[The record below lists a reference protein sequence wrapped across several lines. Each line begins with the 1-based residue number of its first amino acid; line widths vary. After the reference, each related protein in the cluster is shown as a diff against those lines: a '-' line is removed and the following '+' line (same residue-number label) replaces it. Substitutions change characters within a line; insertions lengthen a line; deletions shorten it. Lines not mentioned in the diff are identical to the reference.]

1 MPRDIKA
8 VSRLAVVSYHSS
20 PLHEP
25 GSGDAGGMTVYVRQ
39 VARSLAARGVHTDIF
54 TRAAGP
60 ADRVTSLESG
70 VRVTPVEAGPREEVP
85 KENLPYF
92 IEEFSDGVRAFAAMQ
107 RIRYDIVH
115 SHYWQSGLA
124 AVRLASTWGVPLVH
138 SHHTLG
144 RVKNAALPPGD
155 TPEPSSRLAG
165 EAEVIAAAS
174 VLVASTE
181 AEYQQLACLYGA
193 LHDKVKV
200 IPPGVDHGVFHPGD
214 AGNVRAELGIGDR
227 SVLLFVGRI
236 QPLKGIELAIRATEQ
251 LRHALDRSPVLLV
264 VGGSSGQ
271 TGDREL
277 GRLEA
282 LVGSL
287 QLEDHV
293 RFLGP
298 QPHDRLPDFYNAS
311 DVVVVSSHSESFG
324 LAALEAHACGRPVV
338 GTPVGGLSHIVSN
351 GVSGFL
357 ADDRDP
363 SVFAAKLK
371 TILSD
376 PGLARSFSLEAER
389 VSAGFSWDGAATTF
403 LELYECLVN
412 ERLPNELCTC

>member
-1 MPRDIKA
+1 MNDIRT
-8 VSRLAVVSYHSS
+8 VDRLAVVSFHSS

-54 TRAAGP
+54 TRSASP
-60 ADRVTSLESG
+60 DDRVTSLGDG
-70 VRVTPVEAGPREEVP
+70 VRVIPIEAGPRSEVS
-85 KENLPYF
+85 KEDLPSF
-92 IEEFSDGVRAFAAMQ
+92 IDGFSDGVRAWAAMQ

-124 AVRLASTWGVPLVH
+124 ARELAAVWGVPMVH

-144 RVKNAALPPGD
+144 RVKNAALAPGD

-165 EAEVIAAAS
+165 EADVISEAS
-174 VLVASTE
+174 VLIASTE

-193 LHDKVKV
+193 LHDKVKI
-200 IPPGVDHGVFHPGD
+200 IPPGVDHGVFHPAD
-214 AGNVRAELGIGDR
+214 AGAFRAELGLEDR
-227 SVLLFVGRI
+227 PVLLFVGRI
-236 QPLKGIELAIRATEQ
+236 QPLKGIELAIRAIEQ

-264 VGGSSGQ
+264 VGGSSGR
-271 TGDREL
+271 TGDEEL
-277 GRLEA
+277 ARLKA
-282 LVGSL
+282 LVHSL

-298 QPHDRLPDFYNAS
+298 QMHHRLPTLYNAS
-311 DVVVVSSHSESFG
+311 DVVVVCSHSESFG

-338 GTPVGGLSHIVSN
+338 GTPVGGLSHIVRN
-351 GVSGFL
+351 GASGFL
-357 ADDRDP
+357 VDDRDP

-371 TILSD
+371 TILAD
-376 PGLARSFSLEAER
+376 PELARSFSAEAEE
-389 VSAGFSWDGAATTF
+389 VSADFSWDSAAATF
-403 LELYECLVN
+403 LELYECLVS
-412 ERLPNELCTC
+412 ERFPNELCTC